1 MWPCALFL
9 LQLKWYLSLRKVKEN
24 FDKIHLWELYFYPSL
39 SLDVVVVFKLDSIF
53 INSSKLRFP
62 RVQIIYRSNYEE
74 SLGMFSQIHL
84 RVHKN

>member
-62 RVQIIYRSNYEE
+62 RVQITYRSNYEE